1 MARSEHEF
9 ADERYSHRASWPTAE
24 GGVMNAVGNMMQQFE
39 AIQKASKEQ
48 IDSTLKAF
56 GTTSKSVQAIAV
68 EATDYAKKSYEQSA
82 AAFEKLA
89 AVKTLDKAIEIQ
101 SDFAKTAFEGAVA
114 QATKIGEMYSSLLK
128 DMYKPFEAAVAKVVP
143 AAK

>member
-9 ADERYSHRASWPTAE
+9 ADERHSHRASWPTAE
-24 GGVMNAVGNMMQQFE
+24 GGVMDAVGNMMQQFE

-82 AAFEKLA
+82 AAFEKLS

-114 QATKIGEMYSSLLK
+114 QATKIGELYSSLLK

-143 AAK
+143 ATK

>member
-1 MARSEHEF
+1 
-9 ADERYSHRASWPTAE
+9 
-24 GGVMNAVGNMMQQFE
+24 MNAVGKDMMQQFE

-68 EATDYAKKSYEQSA
+68 ESTDYAKKSYEQSA
-82 AAFEKLA
+82 AAFEKLSG
-89 AVKTLDKAIEIQ
+89 VKTLDKAIEIQ